1 LQENKGGDS
10 MAASWKQLL
19 EQERQKEYFI
29 QLETFLETE
38 YRESTIYPKREDIF
52 NSLTYTPYDRV
63 KVVILGQDP
72 YHGPNQAH
80 GLSFSVKPDVKVP
93 PSLKNI
99 YKELHADL
107 GCSIPNHGYLKSWA
121 DQGVLLLN
129 TVLTV
134 RAGQANSH
142 RGKGWE
148 VFTDKVIKM
157 LNDREEPVIFVLW
170 GNPAQKKLAIID
182 QEKHGTILST
192 HPSPLSAHRGFLG
205 SRPFSTI
212 NRMLENNG
220 QSPINWC
227 IDDFL

>member
-1 LQENKGGDS
+1 
-10 MAASWKQLL
+10 MTASWQQLL
-19 EQERQKEYFI
+19 EQERQKDYFI
-29 QLETFLETE
+29 QLESFLEVE

-52 NSLTYTPYDRV
+52 NSLTFTPYDKV
-63 KVVILGQDP
+63 KIVILGQDP

-80 GLSFSVKPDVKVP
+80 GLSFSVKPQVKIP

-99 YKELHADL
+99 FKELHEDL
-107 GCSIPNHGYLKSWA
+107 GCPIPNHGYLKSWA
-121 DQGVLLLN
+121 NQGILLLN

-148 VFTDKVIKM
+148 VFTDQVIKM
-157 LNDREEPVIFVLW
+157 LNEREEPVIFVLW
-170 GNPAQKKLAIID
+170 GNPAQKKLALID
-182 QEKHGTILST
+182 QKKHGIVLST

-212 NRMLENNG
+212 NRMLANG
-220 QSPINWC
+220 GQPPINWC
-227 IDDFL
+227 IDDFLEKE

>member
-1 LQENKGGDS
+1 
-10 MAASWKQLL
+10 MAASWEQLL
-19 EQERQKEYFI
+19 EQERQKEYFSH
-29 QLETFLETE
+29 LEAFLETE

-80 GLSFSVKPDVKVP
+80 GLSFSVMPGVKVP

-99 YKELHADL
+99 YKELHADV
-107 GCSIPNHGYLKSWA
+107 GCPIPSHGYLKNWA

-170 GNPAQKKLAIID
+170 GNPAQKKLAFID
-182 QEKHGTILST
+182 QDKHGTILST

>member
-1 LQENKGGDS
+1 
-10 MAASWKQLL
+10 MAASWEQLL
-19 EQERQKEYFI
+19 EQERQKEYFS
-29 QLETFLETE
+29 QLEAFLETE

-80 GLSFSVKPDVKVP
+80 GLSFSVMPGVKVP

-107 GCSIPNHGYLKSWA
+107 GCPIPNHGYLKNWA

-134 RAGQANSH
+134 KAGQANSH

-170 GNPAQKKLAIID
+170 GNPAQKKLAFID
-182 QEKHGTILST
+182 QDKHGTILST

>member
-1 LQENKGGDS
+1 
-10 MAASWKQLL
+10 MAASWEQLL
-19 EQERQKEYFI
+19 EQERQKEYFS
-29 QLETFLETE
+29 QLEAFLETE

-80 GLSFSVKPDVKVP
+80 GLSFSVMPGVKVP

-107 GCSIPNHGYLKSWA
+107 GCSIPNHGYLKNWA

-170 GNPAQKKLAIID
+170 GNPAQKKLAFID
-182 QEKHGTILST
+182 QDKHGTILST

>member
-1 LQENKGGDS
+1 
-10 MAASWKQLL
+10 MAASWEQLL
-19 EQERQKEYFI
+19 EQERQKEYFS
-29 QLETFLETE
+29 QLEAFLETE

-80 GLSFSVKPDVKVP
+80 GLSFSVMPGVKVP

-107 GCSIPNHGYLKSWA
+107 GCPIPNHGYLKNWA

-170 GNPAQKKLAIID
+170 GNPAQKNLLLLIKTSMAPFYRHI
-182 QEKHGTILST
+182 QVHF
-192 HPSPLSAHRGFLG
+192 PLTAAF
-205 SRPFSTI
+205 
-212 NRMLENNG
+212 
-220 QSPINWC
+220 
-227 IDDFL
+227 